1 MTSSHGYKTS
11 HKYWASLARWQRDTG
26 EERSPSFRPQATRL
40 SSSYLTFNRITNL
53 EETIKIVVQ
62 EDRYKNK
69 SDCMVFQ
76 GDKKAIDRA
85 NAMAAILAK
94 DDFWSGVKRYILIS
108 LASLNLY

>member
-1 MTSSHGYKTS
+1 
-11 HKYWASLARWQRDTG
+11 
-26 EERSPSFRPQATRL
+26 
-40 SSSYLTFNRITNL
+40 
-53 EETIKIVVQ
+53 
-62 EDRYKNK
+62 
-69 SDCMVFQ
+69 MVLQ